1 MNYESITIAECIS
14 EHILFDL
21 VFICD
26 GDGKVTVLDIEGA
39 E

>member
-1 MNYESITIAECIS
+1 MNYDLITVEECIS
-14 EHILFDL
+14 EHMLFGL
-21 VFICD
+21 GFICD

>member
-1 MNYESITIAECIS
+1 MNYESITVAECIS
-14 EHILFDL
+14 EHVLFGL

-26 GDGKVTVLDIEGA
+26 GDVKVTVLDIEEA